1 VLHLVEAHGAEKFFD
16 FYQNFKE
23 FDPAPVCK
31 GGSQRTDR
39 ATGSDRLLGRY
50 YVAEDAVAELVLLP
64 VQARCRS
71 CGEATEDE
79 ERIVACVA
87 CGSLEVETTGGDE
100 LTLESLEYR
109 P

>member
-1 VLHLVEAHGAEKFFD
+1 
-16 FYQNFKE
+16 
-23 FDPAPVCK
+23 
-31 GGSQRTDR
+31 
-39 ATGSDRLLGRY
+39 
-50 YVAEDAVAELVLLP
+50 
-64 VQARCRS
+64 RCRS